1 VILAR
6 ALGRAAAWATLLSG
20 CATATL
26 GPGDTGPYLAGRL
39 SVRVDANPVRAV
51 TAAFELRG
59 DARAGVLV
67 LTSPLGATMAE
78 ARWSPESTVLTAP
91 GTRTTYADLDDLAA
105 QALGERLPM
114 AALFEWLRGRPWA
127 GAPSQALGVDQSG
140 FLQLGWQVRLDRFA
154 DGVVEAQR
162 DAPPPVTVRA
172 RLDRPAP

>member
-1 VILAR
+1 VQ
-6 ALGRAAAWATLLSG
+6 ALGRAAAWALVLGG

-26 GPGDTGPYLAGRL
+26 GPGESGPYLAGRL
-39 SVRVDANPVRAV
+39 SVRVDATPVRAV

-59 DARAGVLV
+59 DARAGVLL

-91 GTRTTYADLDDLAA
+91 GSQTLYADLDDLAA

-114 AALFEWLRGRPWA
+114 AALFDWLRGRPWA
-127 GAPSQALGVDQSG
+127 GAPSQALGGDQAG
-140 FLQLGWQVRLDRFA
+140 FLQLGWQVHLDRFA

-162 DAPPPVTVRA
+162 EAPPPVSVRA
-172 RLDRPAP
+172 KLDRAAP